1 MRTRSYYDGRAA
13 LNSQMNCFP
22 DIGRVARSG
31 EGERVGR
38 GGGEAERKERKR
50 AGTLPIA
57 VFLGGQT
64 GGRERAS
71 NYAEAP
77 ARRGETN

>member
-22 DIGRVARSG
+22 DIGRVAPSR
-31 EGERVGR
+31 EGERV
-38 GGGEAERKERKR
+38 GGEAERKERKR

-57 VFLGGQT
+57 VFLGGRT
-64 GGRERAS
+64 GGREGAS

-77 ARRGETN
+77 VRRGETN